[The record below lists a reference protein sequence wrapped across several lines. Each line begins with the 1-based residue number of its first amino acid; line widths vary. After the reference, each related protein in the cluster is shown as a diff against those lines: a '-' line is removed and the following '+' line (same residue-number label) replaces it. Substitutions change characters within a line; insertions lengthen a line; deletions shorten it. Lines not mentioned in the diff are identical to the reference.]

1 MLMKN
6 HLLARKMLI
15 SANDFLVVQ
24 EFVRFIITL
33 PFLYCYLSII
43 PIIRLM
49 IFNISG
55 DHININKF
63 SRPQNVSCLVFFV
76 VHNERPHRTGFIAFY
91 NLTLSITVVCIFG
104 CTVND
109 VLDEGICEL
118 ITSLKDLMYAMS
130 EDYNMLSPQTL
141 FAFLNTIISD
151 ADIVRN
157 LFASDNGSL
166 LFNRLQKTLQETL
179 LKEMLDNDIKM
190 SVPPEQYPLI
200 SDFVAGG
207 MVSVYYEWITNPN
220 GITLDD
226 MARTL
231 TTLII
236 SGVHAFA

>member
-1 MLMKN
+1 MGKSEEVNTTSAPEIKADRRILKTKKAIYEALVELMQKKKLN
-6 HLLARKMLI
+6 
-15 SANDFLVVQ
+15 
-24 EFVRFIITL
+24 
-33 PFLYCYLSII
+33 
-43 PIIRLM
+43 
-49 IFNISG
+49 
-55 DHININKF
+55 
-63 SRPQNVSCLVFFV
+63 
-76 VHNERPHRTGFIAFY
+76 
-91 NLTLSITVVCIFG
+91 SITVTELAAQANINRKTFYTYYS
-104 CTVND
+104 TVND

-141 FAFLNTIISD
+141 FAFLNTIMSD
-151 ADIVRN
+151 ADIVRS
-157 LFASDNGSL
+157 LFASDNGIL

-200 SDFVAGG
+200 SNFIAGG

-220 GITLDD
+220 GITLVD